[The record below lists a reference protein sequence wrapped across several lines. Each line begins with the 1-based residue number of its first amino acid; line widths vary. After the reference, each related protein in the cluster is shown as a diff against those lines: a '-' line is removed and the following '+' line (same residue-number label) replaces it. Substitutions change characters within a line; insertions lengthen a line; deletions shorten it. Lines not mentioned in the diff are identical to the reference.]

1 MLHILGRAWLIT
13 DVQTM
18 KAKLIEALLSS
29 GHGDAVRGGLHLE
42 GQRVYCE
49 VLHFT
54 VRPVPSRELAC
65 DLRVQIAKWG
75 EGDAATLTGDAVELE
90 IEFSGVVGISY
101 AYDNQHKGFGD
112 HDSPLDIDIEDR
124 FRICCRRFEVK
135 KVRAFNL
142 ADEPR

>member
-1 MLHILGRAWLIT
+1 
-13 DVQTM
+13 M

-29 GHGDAVRGGLHLE
+29 RHGDAVRHGLHLE

-54 VRPVPSRELAC
+54 VRPVPNRELAC
-65 DLRVQIAKWG
+65 DLRVQVAKWG
-75 EGDAATLTGDAVELE
+75 NGDEATLSGDSVELE

-101 AYDNQHKGFGD
+101 AHDDQHKALDGPD
-112 HDSPLDIDIEDR
+112 CPLDIDIEDR
-124 FRICCRRFEVK
+124 FRICCQRFEVK